1 MILEHGDKRRENIL
15 KNGEVLLRMRS
26 TGGGAKG
33 CMAGGIILIVIAA
46 LLMAVFLAMDLA
58 LAGTLV
64 FGGFFGI
71 PGILL
76 LLLGVLFQ
84 RRKRK
89 KYLDYYQE
97 ETGFDKEELGLL
109 EQEIMEPD
117 MIMFGNVPLEKN
129 MGYSE
134 KKPQIAC
141 MLTRNYFVMPL
152 IMGKSYIR
160 RVSDMILATYS
171 TEIPGINGYK
181 HGLVFL
187 SRRDDIAYMNAFL
200 TRDVCHEIM
209 KALWE
214 KNPEIIAQ
222 QRFSYGE
229 RGYDVI
235 KDSPEIVKLYENV
248 ADRAVSFKSLLIL

>member
-1 MILEHGDKRRENIL
+1 MVLERGDKRREDFL
-15 KNGEVLLRMRS
+15 KDGRVLLRMRN

-33 CMAGGIILIVIAA
+33 CMAGGITLIVIAV
-46 LLMAVFLAMDLA
+46 LLMAAFLAMDLA

-76 LLLGVLFQ
+76 LVLGLLLQ
-84 RRKRK
+84 RRKMK

-97 ETGFDKEELGLL
+97 ETGFDKEELRRL
-109 EQEIMEPD
+109 EQEILEPD
-117 MIMFGNVPLEKN
+117 MVMFGNVPEEKN
-129 MGYSE
+129 TGASE
-134 KKPQIAC
+134 KHPQIAC
-141 MLTRNYFVMPL
+141 MLTKNYFVMPMV
-152 IMGKSYIR
+152 MGKSYIR
-160 RVSDMILATYS
+160 RISDMILATYS
-171 TEIPGINGYK
+171 QEIPGINGYK

-200 TRDVCHEIM
+200 TRDVCDEIM

-214 KNPEIIAQ
+214 KNPEIITQ

-229 RGYDVI
+229 RSYDVI
-235 KDSPEIVKLYENV
+235 KDSPEIVKLYESLV
-248 ADRAVSFKSLLIL
+248 DRAVSFKSLLIL